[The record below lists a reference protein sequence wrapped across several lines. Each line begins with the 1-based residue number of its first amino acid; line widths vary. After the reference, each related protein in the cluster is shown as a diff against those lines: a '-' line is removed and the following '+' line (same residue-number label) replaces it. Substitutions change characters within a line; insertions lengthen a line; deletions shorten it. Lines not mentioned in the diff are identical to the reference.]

1 MPGSEFAALRDCLAE
16 PPSRQTYAAAAH
28 ALLRELRD
36 QHEVNSGTDARLKR
50 LYDRRD
56 TMIEETGKIIAAENG
71 LDLTDPLQR
80 GRARVTVDDALERW
94 ETRETEDQRPA
105 PTTPLET
112 RLQKIYRHCELIKA
126 IEDTAEFG
134 GEEEDETFAP
144 LVEPK
149 LSLQAAL
156 GTAPLLNGERAADAI
171 KGPPP
176 ATLGSL
182 DDQPLPDTVLVEI
195 RAVLAEIKAQ
205 LPAMSTSNALKTEI
219 SADIIQIETETERPS
234 PRRKFVK
241 AFLESLRDHLAK
253 ATGAAVAALL
263 IALGAILATYFF

>member
-1 MPGSEFAALRDCLAE
+1 VLPTA
-16 PPSRQTYAAAAH
+16 
-28 ALLRELRD
+28 
-36 QHEVNSGTDARLKR
+36 
-50 LYDRRD
+50 
-56 TMIEETGKIIAAENG
+56 IIAAENG

-80 GRARVTVDDALERW
+80 GRARVAVDDALERW
-94 ETRETEDQRPA
+94 ETRETEDQPPA

-144 LVEPK
+144 VVEPK
-149 LSLQAAL
+149 HSLQAAL

-182 DDQPLPDTVLVEI
+182 DDQPLPDTALVEI

-205 LPAMSTSNALKTEI
+205 LPGMFTSNALKTEI
-219 SADIIQIETETERPS
+219 SADIIQIEAETERPS

-241 AFLESLRDHLAK
+241 AFLK
-253 ATGAAVAALL
+253 VY
-263 IALGAILATYFF
+263 AIT